1 MFHGVILAGGRG
13 ERLWPVN
20 RQNHPKHLLAP
31 KPHETMLEESIRR
44 IEALVPP
51 KHVLVV
57 THRNYL
63 DAIETHLRGKIEI
76 GGYVVEPQGKNTAV
90 AIGLAALKLLKRDPT
105 ATMYVLPAD
114 HFVGEEDRLLQAL
127 RAAARLTLEGERLVA
142 IGVNPTRP
150 EPNYGY
156 IEMGA
161 PVEGHFDV
169 PVFSAEAFKEKPTT
183 EEAVG
188 LMARGT
194 CLWNTGMYVWKAT
207 VLMEALQ
214 RFMPELYGGLKAIEN
229 DLETEREEDA
239 LRGLYTR
246 IGNIS
251 IDYGVMEKADNV
263 SVIRGSFVWD
273 DYADWEV
280 VSRVVAADEHGN
292 VIRGNA
298 VTLDSKSTLVWS
310 EDGVIAT
317 LGVENLVVVR
327 QGDAVLICPRSRA
340 RDVKFV
346 VKELK
351 ERGLDEFA

>member
-1 MFHGVILAGGRG
+1 
-13 ERLWPVN
+13 
-20 RQNHPKHLLAP
+20 
-31 KPHETMLEESIRR
+31 
-44 IEALVPP
+44 
-51 KHVLVV
+51 
-57 THRNYL
+57 
-63 DAIETHLRGKIEI
+63 
-76 GGYVVEPQGKNTAV
+76 V

-114 HFVGEEDRLLQAL
+114 HFVREEDRLLQTL
-127 RAAARLTLEGERLVA
+127 RAAARLTLEGENLVA

-188 LMARGT
+188 FMAQGT
-194 CLWNTGMYVWKAT
+194 FLWNTGMYVWKAK
-207 VLMEALQ
+207 VLIDALE
-214 RFMPELYGGLKAIEN
+214 RFMPELYGGLLAVEK
-229 DLETEREEDA
+229 DLDTEREEEA
-239 LRGLYTR
+239 LTGLYTR

-263 SVIRGSFVWD
+263 MVIRGSFVWD

-280 VSRVVAADEHGN
+280 VSRVVPGEEDGN

-298 VTLDSKSTLVWS
+298 VTIDSKNTLVWS
-310 EDGVIAT
+310 EQGVVAAI
-317 LGVENLVVVR
+317 GVENLIVVK